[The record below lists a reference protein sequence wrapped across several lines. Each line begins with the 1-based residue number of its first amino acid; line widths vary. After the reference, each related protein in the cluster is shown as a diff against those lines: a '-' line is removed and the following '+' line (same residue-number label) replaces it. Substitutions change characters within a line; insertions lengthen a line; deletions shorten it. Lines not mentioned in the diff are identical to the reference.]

1 MYLCLLSGGESTRMG
16 SDKAM
21 LRLPS
26 GQTLLDHQL
35 RLLTSIE
42 EPVMLMSRH
51 PAHGEVAASAS
62 RQVRWIREA
71 PPWQGPLLA
80 LHRLME
86 VLPGEDLLL
95 VAVDM
100 PGLTLSG
107 LKTLMDAPRHV
118 HDPTQAHARVHIA
131 GAAGRCHPMPG
142 RYPALSRAS
151 IKRALDRG
159 ERSLL
164 AWIRQEQFT
173 VHPFPTEELINLNDR
188 LDLAGLFCYSSSPT
202 TNLTKTATPLDG
214 PVQP

>member
-1 MYLCLLSGGESTRMG
+1 MHLCLLSGGESTRMG

-26 GQTLLDHQL
+26 GLTLLGHQL

-51 PAHGEVAASAS
+51 PTHGEVAASVS
-62 RQVRWIREA
+62 KQVRWIREA

-86 VLPGEDLLL
+86 ALPGEDILLI
-95 VAVDM
+95 AVDM

-107 LKTLMDAPRHV
+107 LKTLMDAPQHV
-118 HDPTQAHARVHIA
+118 PDPTQVQTRVHIA
-131 GAAGRCHPMPG
+131 GAAGRYHPMPG
-142 RYPALSRAS
+142 QYPALSRAS
-151 IKRALDRG
+151 IKRALDHG

-164 AWIRQEQFT
+164 AWIRQERFT
-173 VHPFPTEELINLNDR
+173 VHPFPAEELINLNDH

-202 TNLTKTATPLDG
+202 TSLAKTATPLDG
-214 PVQP
+214 PVQR